1 MEEKYVIR
9 SFSGDYIINSKL
21 ESKNY
26 KEAKIFD
33 TFKKANNYL
42 LNNCTS
48 NYEIV
53 SLEHI
58 ERNLHK

>member
-1 MEEKYVIR
+1 MEEKFVIR
-9 SFSGDYIINSKL
+9 SFNGDYVVSSKY
-21 ESKNY
+21 ESKKL

-33 TFKKANNYL
+33 SFKKANNYL

-58 ERNLHK
+58 EKEM